1 MKLSKPSPIT
11 RSKVNFIQGQVEAIR
26 RHRDSVAYLTGVSN
40 GELRA
45 ELICRTAL
53 MGVLALLLGSML
65 PLEITQQFVLICVAV
80 LVTLLRTRNYREK
93 IVKRYQSSVESDFS
107 EFVETLAL
115 AVNSGLSFVGAFI
128 RTSEEII
135 GGNLRARQS
144 KVSMLYKTIARL
156 NIIRN
161 QKDARD
167 PLNSENSTSS
177 LWPLQRELDLMSQEL
192 KRGVS
197 LSKVLDNFAVRLN
210 SPVISDFVDAV
221 VLTLARGTP
230 LALLL
235 NDHAQVIRENQ
246 RRVLLERAGRA
257 EIKMMVPV
265 IFLLLPISVLFA
277 LWPSFQQLQQLVTV
291 T

>member
-1 MKLSKPSPIT
+1 M
-11 RSKVNFIQGQVEAIR
+11 NFIQGQVEAIR

-156 NIIRN
+156 NISRN